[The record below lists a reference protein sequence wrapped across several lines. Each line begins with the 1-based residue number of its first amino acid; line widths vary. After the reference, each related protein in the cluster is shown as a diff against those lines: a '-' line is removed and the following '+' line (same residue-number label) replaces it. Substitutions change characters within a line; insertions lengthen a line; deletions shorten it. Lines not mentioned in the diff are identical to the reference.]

1 MSNIATWSALSSGLL
16 PTSSRFR
23 CAGSPGLDILES
35 EATTM
40 ASAAVTLE
48 RLADLI

>member
-16 PTSSRFR
+16 PTSSRTR
-23 CAGSPGLDILES
+23 CAGSPVILES

-40 ASAAVTLE
+40 GSASVTLK
-48 RLADLI
+48 RLANLN